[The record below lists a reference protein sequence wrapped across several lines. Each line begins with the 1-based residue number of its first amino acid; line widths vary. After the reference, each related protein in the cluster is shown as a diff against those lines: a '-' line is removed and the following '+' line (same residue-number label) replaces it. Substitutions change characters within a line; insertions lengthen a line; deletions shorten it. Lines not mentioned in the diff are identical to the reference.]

1 MTGLPKLLRLTGRQR
16 NYAHR
21 QDRGDQDKPEPSV
34 RAVRHRAI
42 RRSEG
47 RGDLRMTGPSPTA
60 ISSETALRV
69 KTNAANVAPSRMPR
83 VS

>member
-1 MTGLPKLLRLTGRQR
+1 MTGLPKLLRLAGGQR
-16 NYAHR
+16 DYAHR
-21 QDRGDQDKPEPSV
+21 QDCGDQDKPEPSV

-60 ISSETALRV
+60 VSSETALRA
-69 KTNAANVAPSRMPR
+69 KTNATNATVSRMPR